1 MMLKSF
7 NAQKAINAAARA
19 KYSAFMRRPTHLEGG
34 TVYTVPAVGV
44 VTFSPV
50 REKVTKERT
59 TLRLF
64 CHAIH
69 HQTRYSHSGKR
80 PPLPLTAR

>member
-1 MMLKSF
+1 MRG
-7 NAQKAINAAARA
+7 II
-19 KYSAFMRRPTHLEGG
+19 SAFVRRPTHLDGG

-69 HQTRYSHSGKR
+69 HQ
-80 PPLPLTAR
+80 

>member
-1 MMLKSF
+1 
-7 NAQKAINAAARA
+7 
-19 KYSAFMRRPTHLEGG
+19 MRRPTHLEGE
-34 TVYTVPAVGV
+34 TVYIAPADGG

-64 CHAIH
+64 CHTIH
-69 HQTRYSHSGKR
+69 HQTGYSHSGKR
-80 PPLPLTAR
+80 PPLPLAAHNPVEDIETQIPQTLCPVRFL